1 MCISGLLHVGDEVLE
16 VEGRSVTG
24 KTPDEV
30 VQMLVS
36 TRGVQ
41 YVMKTAQYIPNFN
54 IYTLHNYFHLKVC
67 FLAK

>member
-1 MCISGLLHVGDEVLE
+1 MCTSGLLHVGDEVLE

-36 TRGVQ
+36 N
-41 YVMKTAQYIPNFN
+41 YLLKN
-54 IYTLHNYFHLKVC
+54 INQMIC
-67 FLAK
+67 